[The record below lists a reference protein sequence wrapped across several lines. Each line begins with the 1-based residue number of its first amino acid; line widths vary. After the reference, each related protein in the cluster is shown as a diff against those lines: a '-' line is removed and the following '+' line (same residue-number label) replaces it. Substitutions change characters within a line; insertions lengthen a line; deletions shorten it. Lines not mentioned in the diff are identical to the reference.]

1 MQKTQPQSKP
11 RNSTQC
17 RHLSVLPVWQISA
30 TISERRSRN
39 VNIRRNSLARTKT
52 TNALKTER
60 ERTRERA
67 EGRETEGSRQGERL
81 ERGEAEKRLSI
92 SLAFH
97 PICRRSPEGVGR
109 RSKEREGGMQS
120 GGELAY
126 LGLRNISA
134 NVLLARSSTGVCKGQ
149 PRTRFNLTR
158 LLGSHVDLLE
168 QTSPRASHNNG
179 VCITPCPF

>member
-1 MQKTQPQSKP
+1 
-11 RNSTQC
+11 
-17 RHLSVLPVWQISA
+17 
-30 TISERRSRN
+30 
-39 VNIRRNSLARTKT
+39 
-52 TNALKTER
+52 
-60 ERTRERA
+60 
-67 EGRETEGSRQGERL
+67 
-81 ERGEAEKRLSI
+81 
-92 SLAFH
+92 
-97 PICRRSPEGVGR
+97 
-109 RSKEREGGMQS
+109 MQS

-134 NVLLARSSTGVCKGQ
+134 DVLLTRSSTSVCKGQ

>member
-1 MQKTQPQSKP
+1 MP
-11 RNSTQC
+11 RNSAQR
-17 RHLSVLPVWQISA
+17 RHLSAQPAWQISA
-30 TISERRSRN
+30 TINERRSRN

-52 TNALKTER
+52 TNALKTVR
-60 ERTRERA
+60 ERTKERA
-67 EGRETEGSRQGERL
+67 EGTGRKTEGGRQGERL

-92 SLAFH
+92 SPAFH

-134 NVLLARSSTGVCKGQ
+134 NVLLTRSSTSASVWKGQ
-149 PRTRFNLTR
+149 PRSRFNLTR
-158 LLGSHVDLLE
+158 LQGSHV
-168 QTSPRASHNNG
+168 SFCSRRAHAR
-179 VCITPCPF
+179 VT